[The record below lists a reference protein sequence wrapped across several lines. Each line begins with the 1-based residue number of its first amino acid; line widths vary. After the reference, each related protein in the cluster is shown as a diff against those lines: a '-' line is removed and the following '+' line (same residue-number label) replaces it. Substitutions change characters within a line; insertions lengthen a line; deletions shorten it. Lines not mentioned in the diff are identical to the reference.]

1 MNDIAIH
8 TSRTPIQGGAATGLL
23 PLAGIIALGSLAIG
37 AALPSLSLYVHET
50 LGFGTP
56 VVGWVIGLQSVATVL
71 TRHWSGTLSDHR
83 GPRRAVLLGCPLAAA
98 SGVCYLASACVPAAA
113 GTRLAL
119 LLFGGVVQGVGES
132 LFVTGAM
139 SWGIARLGPP
149 FTGKVMAWAGIAIYG
164 ALGAGAPLGLA
175 IQAAFGFA
183 GIGVLTMAVA
193 AAAIV
198 VAFRLP
204 GVPPGGGQRMPFHR
218 VLDLIWRPGL
228 VLTLATVPFAAMA
241 TFLALRF
248 AARGWSGAGLALA
261 GFGAGFVAVRL
272 VGSHW
277 PDRFGGSAVAAF
289 CLAIEAAG
297 QAMIWLAP
305 RPGIAAGGAV
315 LTGVGFS
322 LVFPAMGV
330 EATRR
335 VRTEQS
341 GQAVGNFSAFFD
353 VAVGATG
360 PLVGIVVG
368 HAGTPAAFLIGAAC
382 PLAALCLLPIL
393 MRREAAR

>member
-1 MNDIAIH
+1 MNELAIH
-8 TSRTPIQGGAATGLL
+8 PSRTPIQAGAAAGLL
-23 PLAGIIALGSLAIG
+23 PLVGIIALGFLAVG
-37 AALPSLSLYVHET
+37 AALPSLSLYVHEI

-83 GPRRAVLLGCPLAAA
+83 GPRRAVLLGCPLAMA
-98 SGVCYLASACVPAAA
+98 SGVCYLASACAPADAT
-113 GTRLAL
+113 TRLAL
-119 LLFGGVVQGVGES
+119 LLSGSLVQGVGES

-149 FTGKVMAWAGIAIYG
+149 RTGKVMAWAGIAIYG

-175 IQAAFGFA
+175 VQAAFGFA

-193 AAAIV
+193 AAATII
-198 VAFRLP
+198 AFRLP

-218 VLDLIWRPGL
+218 VFNLIWRPGL

-241 TFLALRF
+241 TFLALRY
-248 AARGWSGAGLALA
+248 AGRGWSGAGVALA

-277 PDRFGGSAVAAF
+277 PERFGGFAVATF
-289 CLAIEAAG
+289 CLALEAAG

-305 RPGIAAGGAV
+305 RPEIAAGGAV
-315 LTGVGFS
+315 LTGIGFS

-335 VRTEQS
+335 VRPEQS

-360 PLVGIVVG
+360 PLVGTVVG
-368 HAGTPAAFLIGAAC
+368 ATGTPVAFLIGAAC
-382 PLAALCLLPIL
+382 PLAALVLLPVL
-393 MRREAAR
+393 MRMEAAQ